1 MANAITYARNIGKS
15 VAYSA
20 INEVKRLNPALTSF
34 AETNADIAKS
44 AYDSVKNLK
53 LTAKKIS
60 AEAMESD
67 YASVAKNMISN
78 IKEDIKSGKFYNME
92 REQEALQKA
101 ADSFMDISDYDFGFE
116 DDDEDFGSSS
126 GSSESKT
133 NMMDLVGKKSAEAVS
148 NVVAASA
155 EYTVT
160 AMHKDN
166 KALYDQNRA
175 MYLTMHSGMKT
186 INENL
191 ANLVR
196 FAGTPVM
203 QHMENSKTFY
213 ENETRLSTERN
224 EILKEIRDLYKSQV
238 TPDKT
243 KSANKKITM
252 NDILDSEGMPDL
264 EVYFNKVKEN
274 IKEMSSG
281 TADLMETM
289 FNKDTLNTMIASPL
303 KFITDGLVK
312 SLTPKVMKTAMKD
325 FNKSLSGAFASAMA
339 NLNNADDFGIV
350 GIIKN
355 IFGVKPNS
363 KNNYDT
369 SKYEKGAV
377 PFDGI
382 TRKSIVE
389 VIPTYLAEIASA
401 VSGNPQKR
409 YNYEE
414 GKFVTLDDVK
424 KYMESKE
431 KSAKNSANA
440 DISKYLD
447 AYKKKIKFSSKEQE
461 SQFDK
466 DLEAILDKSF
476 KDGKL
481 FNYKKAGNAASYGL
495 KGGKASDLNI
505 KLIKAMFAKMPRN
518 VQLQWASNFYNAKDS
533 LAKSLANEEEKGY
546 SLLANLFNGSMDD
559 IQEVVKKSSSA
570 DKKVAAAASRK
581 AKTANRSKAKTTS
594 KKNDYKSWA
603 DDDAINY
610 DKMMNAANA
619 EDMFVSSLDGI
630 DDDLSNGTSKMSIA
644 DRISNADKLSQKTKK
659 LFNTLDKLIHKPT
672 DILTGMIKKADKA
685 VYDLI
690 FGRDKSNEEDLN
702 KGIGNVII
710 DKLKENFDKFGQW
723 LDDKIVIPISKK
735 LNGDLFDKVG
745 RNMAQSL
752 GLDYDNLGKSVHDK
766 LFGTKDANGNR
777 TSDGLMGNFFDR
789 MGAEVKDAKNFAKS
803 TVKDAAEAIELTSKL
818 NEKGKSK
825 KVKNSKIDKLMNEFG
840 VGGVENA
847 AGGMKRVSKTGVVAV
862 SEGEMIIPPD
872 MNPYNIDKRLK
883 NENKA
888 KDKYLNYFG
897 DAFDIPNFAK
907 GGTVSRKGPK
917 VVAEG
922 IMNGNVSKESFDKLD
937 PKYQRKVLEEL
948 KNMKEDLDESDYEEG
963 RSKSL
968 FGRSMDKIA
977 EGANVLADEFK
988 KYYTDK
994 DGKPVDPD
1002 NEKKKMVSDV
1012 TAEMKKFFPEMTGG
1026 ALLGTGIS
1034 MVTGLIGGPILGAA
1048 IGAGVSLVR
1057 HSDVVQ
1063 KTLFGEKV
1071 DGERQGGLLSKELSN
1086 NIEKYVPA
1094 IGKGATLGAITSIL
1108 PFVPGGPVAGIILGS
1123 AAGFATKNEA
1133 IHEKLFG
1140 EEGLIDKDFQK
1151 KVKEALPNMGAGAL
1165 IGLVAGPF
1173 GVTTNLI
1180 LGSALGFATTT
1191 DKFKDVMFGEKDE
1204 NGERHGGVFKNAV
1217 DNMFNPII
1225 NFSKEQINGLK
1236 EWADKNIKQPLKD
1249 AVTPIKEEVKY
1260 MFKSI
1265 AKGVTGVFNRFAE
1278 EHLGAPIDKFLKD
1291 KIFKPFTNVLKGF
1304 IKGAL
1309 APAKFLVSA
1318 PFKAVGKIGDSVTSR
1333 QVRDG
1338 RAGWLSAE
1346 QRVKFRETDK
1356 NKRFFRNL
1364 STTAQEYEAMDKS
1377 IAGASTEQ
1385 LSDVA
1390 EKIQQFKDAEDKLNT
1405 SSRAAYDKYNERV
1418 RHNTK
1423 LSYGDVKKIAKGI
1436 KKEIEKDPD
1445 TAPKRVRNY
1454 VAGLIDLSPEE
1465 RKEII
1470 DASNELI
1477 ATYKDKRARLGELGE
1492 QRKNLVKTIRSEF
1505 NGVTEDNLDKFYD
1518 YTKSDIDKRNALANA
1533 EPGSKEAREAGKAV
1547 TSLPELNK
1555 AQKNRHTEL
1564 MGKIDKIINAVQN
1577 VQDPDSDKI
1586 NAMHE
1591 AYNEDYDENS
1601 GKYTTRATNK
1611 RNRKNRRKNKK
1622 KIRRANI
1629 AADKQLAADKA
1640 NFRDLTLANNA
1651 GVNDAEV
1658 MLRDG
1663 SDKTMPKFEA
1673 EAMGLV
1679 EDEDFIVIGENRYD
1693 SGTMTLRRSQEVIR
1707 NGIKNIARN
1716 PLKLGVNVT
1725 SGALK
1730 IAKRMPK
1737 ATMKATSYMGQLAYL
1752 NGLRGFYSAKE
1763 IKNMVDS
1770 KKQYG
1775 GVSSYIP
1782 ADNKAEDQVEGGVQ
1796 VDENDETTK
1805 GHSGV
1810 FDKIKSGAKKVKK
1823 SVYTFY
1829 NGLPVKMIKDRN
1841 GKLIIDRSSSDNK
1854 EVQAQMDKDKEEK
1867 ETTNNALRNLPATF
1881 GEKMKSLFGL
1891 HKDDEKK
1898 GGFLSKLFDRFG
1910 LGDSKAAGI
1919 AKAAGLAIG
1928 LPIMVGFW
1936 KDTIWPKLEPF
1947 VGNFWEKL
1955 KENAGPL
1962 FNRVIDWFRGEGESE
1977 GKGFPSIMGSFIGA
1991 WGSGFEYIMSSVVP
2005 KAAELITAALP
2016 SILMGVLKGASK
2028 WFTADL
2034 SSVMYNSEK
2043 QVDPEAAQKSNYS
2056 YEIVAEPNAKSS
2068 SGGGFSIKLDEN
2080 SPIPFPDMTNWQADS
2095 HSLSASMKSVASDV
2109 PSSYTTPATVTGTT
2123 STATGTTSTATASN
2137 AIATQSTGI
2146 NTIQPSVVKST
2157 NANLIDSVKSTD
2169 AYNNKSEIIRQR
2181 VDEKLSS
2188 DINTYPVIDENGQMV
2203 NMTLAEILTTNAV
2216 IARHTDNT
2224 TGEVTEVRGVDLLNN
2239 PDIAAHYGLDL
2250 HLTDEER
2257 EQITKELGLD
2267 GGGRKYTLA
2276 GQATKTTIRSFLTGR
2291 QGGKIF
2297 QKVGGAIAGK
2307 RLPMGTLGLIRKA
2320 AGNPIKWSGNVAN
2333 KAGDLGAKYLPDWL
2347 IGQSGVAAREK
2358 AQREAAEKAARQ
2370 GTKEGLFNRI
2380 KNKGTEFIQNK
2391 FGKNVASEAAEE
2403 AVEKTGKSIVEEG
2416 LEQGSKSAVDQIVEQ
2431 TGEKVAKEAGEEAVE
2446 KTAKE
2451 GAAKVLKEA
2460 TKESN
2465 ESTIKTILKS
2475 IPERVMALFKDS
2487 TVNKYFGKVLEAF
2500 GAASTKEGAEKL
2512 AKEIAEK
2519 IANALV
2525 KKLPEQLAKASG
2537 KVIGKIAASIASAGV
2552 ANIAFFIADFISGW
2566 SNANSIMGVVDD
2578 VAEPSLMAKF
2588 ICGISNALLGIL
2600 FITSL
2605 IPLDFIF
2612 KIILEIME
2620 NIPAFK
2626 AKALEIKE
2634 DQEESQKFI
2643 DQYNLEHD
2651 TNLTIGEYNHNQKW
2665 YVKAWNGAKD
2675 LGGKAL
2681 DFVTGG
2687 ASNDDKVRETLGLSE
2702 DEDITLADR
2711 GKTFLISAGNGL
2723 KSGWDSLTKG
2733 ASDFWNSL
2741 TGQSDEE
2748 DEKEGKLNFN
2758 MFEKCIQPA
2767 FGAMDKK
2774 LGSILGMT
2782 DEDGNP
2788 ISLTE
2793 AADQTE
2799 KEQDEQTEQAAA
2811 GPTTLKEAA
2820 QGMWDTLNNS
2830 VGEKFGKFKDNIG
2843 NVVKNLDSKLGSMFG
2858 LTDANGNPMTLSEAT
2873 KNKLAKTK
2881 TAVGGVSSAISGV
2894 VGSINNLISASG
2906 SGLSNF
2912 VGRGSGTKGTFIS
2925 QIDPKYANK
2934 SFNVNGDTSK
2944 QTLGDTGCGPAAA
2957 AMVVNGSKANTLTME
2972 QASKNALKYKVRNSG
2987 VSADY
2992 FADQFTRSGLQTSY
3006 IADKNQKDRN
3016 NNIATHLRSGHQ
3028 VVLMGQDVNN
3038 TSKKNSPFG
3047 PNSHYIVAN
3056 KISDDGRYI
3065 WVNDPESK
3073 KANVRYDA
3081 NRVLNSTTLG
3091 VAGYAASG
3099 SGLGS
3104 RVKSIFKRLT
3114 GRGVSLVGNTTNEQ
3128 VFNFFI
3134 DLGFSAEAAAAA
3146 VGNLCNEAGMDS
3158 SGNMKTNSTESN
3170 GEGVGIVQWSYGRK
3184 TQFIEYASANG
3195 DPWPGTSLGTQL
3207 GFLVSE
3213 LSGGSQW
3220 MFAKTF
3226 GYDTKYNISYDQF
3239 KTCSD
3244 IDTATGA
3251 WCACFERCKYK
3262 NSHLDRRISK
3272 AIEVYNQFSGKHV
3285 ADPNNVNGTNAGA
3298 VAGDTTSSNVF
3309 NDIISAMDIFDELAK
3324 AYGLSSSDGDS
3335 TVATMSG
3342 TPTATSG
3349 GTDQQN
3355 QLVDKLKSIQ
3365 NTLVYSQ
3372 SGPRDPDQGSADC
3385 SSTVGWAY
3393 KKVLG
3398 VDPGSYTGAMATDSD
3413 LYTVTTELDPSKF
3426 QPGDILLYNNSSGK
3440 IGHVEMYAG
3449 NNQTIGHG
3457 GGKNG
3462 TVKGPTIKEDVTKY
3476 RPNDFAMARRWTGFL
3491 NTSTVGGAATAAVA
3505 GVQGSVQTPS
3515 SVGTSGLG
3523 IGGVR
3528 TTMVPTAAGSGL
3540 AAYDNNTG
3548 VSLNHKGTSTT
3559 VVNKNVTLKNRDD
3572 AYFQAMIEVLNKISS
3587 NTSNINAIVEIL
3599 SKIAELQAKQDEID
3613 ASTKEGKEQAKAIS
3627 DRKNALIATLKSVSS
3642 TAEGPDDDTSL
3653 SEMLKNVDMITRM

>member
-20 INEVKRLNPALTSF
+20 IDEVKRLNPALTSF

-126 GSSESKT
+126 SNSESKT
-133 NMMDLVGKKSAEAVS
+133 SMMDLVGKKSAEAVS

-264 EVYFNKVKEN
+264 EAYFNKIKEN

-281 TADLMETM
+281 TADIMETM

-505 KLIKAMFAKMPRN
+505 KLIKAMFAKIPRN

-559 IQEVVKKSSSA
+559 IQEVVKKSSSK
-570 DKKVAAAASRK
+570 DTKAAAAARK
-581 AKTANRSKAKTTS
+581 KVKGARSNTKTTS

-630 DDDLSNGTSKMSIA
+630 DDDLSNDSSKMSIA

-723 LDDKIVIPISKK
+723 LDDKIVIPITKK

-789 MGAEVKDAKNFAKS
+789 MGSELKDAKNYAKS

-825 KVKNSKIDKLMNEFG
+825 KDKNSKIDKLMNEFG

-917 VVAEG
+917 SVAEG
-922 IMNGNVSKESFDKLD
+922 ILNGNVSKETFDKLD

-1002 NEKKKMVSDV
+1002 DEKKKMVSDV

-1034 MVTGLIGGPILGAA
+1034 MVTGLVGGPILGAA

-1217 DNMFNPII
+1217 DNMLNPII

-1333 QVRDG
+1333 QVRNG

-1346 QRVKFRETDK
+1346 QRVKFRETDR

-1364 STTAQEYEAMDKS
+1364 SPKAQEYEAMDKS

-1390 EKIQQFKDAEDKLNT
+1390 EKIQQFKDAENKLNT
-1405 SSRAAYDKYNERV
+1405 SSKAAYDKYNKRV

-1423 LSYGDVKKIAKGI
+1423 LSYGDVKKIAKDI

-1518 YTKSDIDKRNALANA
+1518 YTKSDIDKRNALENA
-1533 EPGSKEAREAGKAV
+1533 EAGSKEAREAGKAV
-1547 TSLPELNK
+1547 TALPELNE
-1555 AQKNRHTEL
+1555 AQKNRHAEL
-1564 MGKIDKIINAVQN
+1564 MGKIDEIIKAVQN
-1577 VQDPDSDKI
+1577 VQDPNADSI

-1591 AYNEDYDENS
+1591 AYNQDYDENS
-1601 GKYTTRATNK
+1601 GKYTNRAQAK
-1611 RNRKNRRKNKK
+1611 QDKEDQKKQDKEARK
-1622 KIRRANI
+1622 AAI

-1658 MLRDG
+1658 MLMDG

-1679 EDEDFIVIGENRYD
+1679 ENEDFIVIGENRSD
-1693 SGTMTLRRSQEVIR
+1693 SRTMTLERGIKGIR

-1716 PLKLGVNVT
+1716 PLKLGVNAT
-1725 SGALK
+1725 SGVFK
-1730 IAKRMPK
+1730 IAKGMPK
-1737 ATMKATSYMGQLAYL
+1737 ATIKATSYMGQLAYL

-1763 IKNMVDS
+1763 IKDIVDS

-1796 VDENDETTK
+1796 IDENDETTK

-1854 EVQAQMDKDKEEK
+1854 EVQEQMNKDKEEK
-1867 ETTNNALRNLPATF
+1867 TSTLEALKNLPSTF
-1881 GEKMKSLFGL
+1881 VGKMKSLFGIN
-1891 HKDDEKK
+1891 DEEEKK

-1936 KDTIWPKLEPF
+1936 KDAVWPKLEPIL
-1947 VGNFWEKL
+1947 GNFWEKFKSAASPLVDRL
-1955 KENAGPL
+1955 K
-1962 FNRVIDWFRGEGESE
+1962 DWFAGTGESE
-1977 GKGFPSIMGSFIGA
+1977 GKGLPKILGNLVGYWS
-1991 WGSGFEYIMSSVVP
+1991 SGMEFMVSTILP
-2005 KAAELITAALP
+2005 KGVELLVGALP
-2016 SILMGVLKGASK
+2016 SVIAAGIRGVRS
-2028 WFTADL
+2028 WFTKDL
-2034 SSVMYNSEK
+2034 SDVMLNPEGGGN
-2043 QVDPEAAQKSNYS
+2043 VDPKEDSGYTYS
-2056 YEIVAEPNAKSS
+2056 PPEGMDKINGATSAGSTGVVDLRESQTI
-2068 SGGGFSIKLDEN
+2068 GL
-2080 SPIPFPDMTNWQADS
+2080 PDMTNWSATS
-2095 HSLSASMKSVASDV
+2095 HELKVPTISG
-2109 PSSYTTPATVTGTT
+2109 PSSSTTTT
-2123 STATGTTSTATASN
+2123 STTTSSTATAST
-2137 AIATQSTGI
+2137 AIATNGTGIVKTGSGATVDDVKNSTSYNSKTTVLKNKIDQQLQDNAEKTYSITDPSTGQQYSL
-2146 NTIQPSVVKST
+2146 TLPELLT
-2157 NANLIDSVKSTD
+2157 
-2169 AYNNKSEIIRQR
+2169 
-2181 VDEKLSS
+2181 S
-2188 DINTYPVIDENGQMV
+2188 DI
-2203 NMTLAEILTTNAV
+2203 V
-2216 IARHTDNT
+2216 IAQRTDEV
-2224 TGEVTEVRGVDLLNN
+2224 TGEVVNLTGRDLLDN
-2239 PDIAAHYGLDL
+2239 PQLAYQYGLDFYID
-2250 HLTDEER
+2250 DEELEKAR
-2257 EQITKELGLD
+2257 KELGIDVAHNSWSL
-2267 GGGRKYTLA
+2267 GE
-2276 GQATKTTIRSFLTGR
+2276 QAVKTTARSFLTGR
-2291 QGGKIF
+2291 RGGKLF
-2297 QKVGGAIAGK
+2297 QKVGGFIAGK
-2307 RLPMGTLGLIRKA
+2307 KLPKSMIGLGRKFLGSPIKY
-2320 AGNPIKWSGNVAN
+2320 AGNIAN
-2333 KAGDLGAKYLPDWL
+2333 KAGDLGAKYLPKWMT
-2347 IGQSGVAAREK
+2347 GQAGAATREK
-2358 AQREAAEKAARQ
+2358 IEREAAERAAKQ
-2370 GTKEGLFNRI
+2370 GTKEGLFSKL
-2380 KNKGTEFIQNK
+2380 KNKGAEFIQNK
-2391 FGKNVASEAAEE
+2391 FGKNVASEVAGEAAEDAAYRSVAELYETGAKEGTEELVEKGSKSVAEE
-2403 AVEKTGKSIVEEG
+2403 AIEATAKG
-2416 LEQGSKSAVDQIVEQ
+2416 A
-2431 TGEKVAKEAGEEAVE
+2431 AKEAGEEVIE
-2446 KTAKE
+2446 KGAKE
-2451 GAAKVLKEA
+2451 GAAKVLKQA
-2460 TKESN
+2460 TKDSN
-2465 ESTIKTILKS
+2465 EGVIKKLLKS

-2487 TVNKYFGKVLEAF
+2487 TVTKYFGKVLESF

-2519 IANALV
+2519 IADALV
-2525 KKLPEQLAKASG
+2525 KKLPEKLAKASG
-2537 KVIGKIAASIASAGV
+2537 KVLGKIAASLASAGA
-2552 ANIAFFIADFISGW
+2552 ANIVFFIADFVSGW
-2566 SNANSIMGVVDD
+2566 SNANNIMGVVDE
-2578 VAEPSLMAKF
+2578 VAEPSLLAKF
-2588 ICGISNALLGIL
+2588 VCGISNALLGIL

-2605 IPLDFIF
+2605 VPLEWIF
-2612 KIILEIME
+2612 ELILTIME
-2620 NIPAFK
+2620 GIPAFK
-2626 AKALEIKE
+2626 ETAAKFRQDQKDSQEFLKQINEKE
-2634 DQEESQKFI
+2634 GGEVYDSIE
-2643 DQYNLEHD
+2643 DYN
-2651 TNLTIGEYNHNQKW
+2651 NSKKW
-2665 YVKAWNGAKD
+2665 YVKAGKFIKEKGGA
-2675 LGGKAL
+2675 AL

-2767 FGAMDKK
+2767 FGTMDKK

-2793 AADQTE
+2793 AAEQTE
-2799 KEQDEQTEQAAA
+2799 KEQDKQTEQAAA

-2843 NVVKNLDSKLGSMFG
+2843 NVVKNLDNKLGSMFG

-2881 TAVGGVSSAISGV
+2881 TAVGGVSSAIGSV

-2957 AMVVNGSKANTLTME
+2957 AMVVNGSKVNTLTME
-2972 QASKNALKYKVRNSG
+2972 QASKNALKYKVKNSG

-2992 FADQFTRSGLQTSY
+2992 FADQFTRSGLQTAY

-3349 GTDQQN
+3349 GTEQQN

-3540 AAYDNNTG
+3540 AAYDNNAG
-3548 VSLNHKGTSTT
+3548 VSLNHKGASTT